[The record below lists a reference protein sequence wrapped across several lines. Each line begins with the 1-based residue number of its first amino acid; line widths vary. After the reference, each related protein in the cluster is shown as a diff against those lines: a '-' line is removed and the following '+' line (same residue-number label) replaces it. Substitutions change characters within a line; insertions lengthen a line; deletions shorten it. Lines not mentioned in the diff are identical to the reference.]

1 MLLTTRCPYCHTGFR
16 IAPDQLKQRKG
27 LVRCGRCMRVFNGAD
42 NQIRTTAV
50 EPDAIMAAA
59 IRVAA
64 MQADQ
69 AAPEVLREMVEL
81 AEPAG
86 AQTQAG
92 AQNDWQSG
100 WDAPGKTTETG
111 AQIDAHA
118 EAPEAQAPAD
128 APSAAALGAQ
138 FDAKFAALN
147 DALDEALTPPAQEAA
162 RAPQTQASADGAQP
176 SAPAQEELTAAL
188 EGLQLDGDLDDEP
201 EPDAQAASAEEKTA
215 DYVDVVFESKPNPPF
230 PSGARDAA
238 TDAIVTEGLVLDGD
252 GGTSPLPARVPL
264 PSLYGDDEDLQPSF
278 IRERRRSAGAGL
290 RWALS
295 LILFVA
301 LAAQLAYTGRDVVAS
316 TVPAAAPLL
325 QTACAEL
332 GCELAPVRNPDAW
345 AIQNSDLQQVG
356 GAGQIY
362 LLSANLKQSAGYT
375 LALPSLELTLTDVQG
390 KPTASRVLMPKEYL
404 PEEQKALAASGL
416 APGAEVALALPLELR
431 AAAVNYRLLAF
442 YP

>member
-1 MLLTTRCPYCHTGFR
+1 MLLTTCCPYCKTGFR
-16 IAPDQLKQRKG
+16 IAPDQLKQRQG
-27 LVRCGRCMRVFNGAD
+27 LVRCGRCMPVFNGAD
-42 NQIRTTAV
+42 NQIRTTVV

-69 AAPEVLREMVEL
+69 AAPAPQAEPEVLREMVEL

-86 AQTQAG
+86 AQAQAG
-92 AQNDWQSG
+92 
-100 WDAPGKTTETG
+100 T
-111 AQIDAHA
+111 QIDAHA
-118 EAPEAQAPAD
+118 EAQAAAD

-138 FDAKFAALN
+138 FDTKFAALN
-147 DALDEALTPPAQEAA
+147 DALDEELTPPAQEAD
-162 RAPQTQASADGAQP
+162 RAQP

-188 EGLQLDGDLDDEP
+188 EGLQLDREP

-238 TDAIVTEGLVLDGD
+238 TDAIVTEGLLLDGD
-252 GGTSPLPARVPL
+252 GGASPLPARVPQ

-301 LAAQLAYTGRDVVAS
+301 LAAQLAYTGRNVVAS

-375 LALPSLELTLTDVQG
+375 LALPALELTLTDVQG

-404 PEEQKALAASGL
+404 PEEQEALAASGL